1 MNPNKAA
8 KFVIAISL
16 GAIGAF
22 FATSLFTF
30 VYVSQF
36 SFVLF
41 SILFSFAFS
50 LIAFLLS
57 DEILA
62 RLQSKWRT
70 EIVGVFTL
78 LLAGGFASATLWLCL
93 QFPSLF
99 NRRALFM
106 DASDWPLFFA
116 LFAVLF
122 ITSFFVFSALQ
133 KRGALAQIQSSTPF
147 AWVRENLSGLLLF
160 SLFFLVYF
168 SLAQTIN
175 FPGFFTVD
183 QYFDIDISTWTA
195 RLQTVSPQDITDK
208 VRAVHPAVMLII
220 RPLVWLAALLLHG
233 SRLQAVFLVHA
244 LTASACVFFAW
255 KIVKRATSNSSL
267 GLVAATLLGASASHL
282 VLGSMLE
289 TYIYTALA
297 LLVFVSLLQNEPI
310 SFKSAVLTG
319 VVVFGIT
326 VTNFAQTVALYFIKQ
341 PRIKTIVLYGLL
353 VAGIT
358 LALNQIQVRI
368 YPSAVALAPSN
379 LGTEGRF
386 STERSDLF
394 QNNWRLRGRIS
405 LTGRA
410 LLLYGIVAPKPFI
423 LTEELGMSVPNFRT
437 FSVAPGEFRVAG
449 YDGLADLAAKAWT
462 LLLVAASAL
471 FVWSWREKP
480 WPLLSLGLVAC
491 LAFNFLLHVLY
502 GDDPFLYSPDW
513 VYALVL
519 FVAISFQRFAS
530 RLWLQI
536 PFAAFLIP
544 LMIVNLGLIRQIM
557 DVSAPFYGH

>member
-1 MNPNKAA
+1 M
-8 KFVIAISL
+8 
-16 GAIGAF
+16 GAVGAF

-30 VYVSQF
+30 VYTSPF
-36 SFVLF
+36 SFFLL
-41 SILFSFAFS
+41 SLAISFAFATMAFPLAEE
-50 LIAFLLS
+50 LIS
-57 DEILA
+57 RIHTTG
-62 RLQSKWRT
+62 RT
-70 EIVGVFTL
+70 EIVGMFVL
-78 LLAGGFASATLWLCL
+78 LLAGGFAFATLWLCL
-93 QFPSLF
+93 QFPTLF

-106 DASDWPLFFA
+106 DASDLPLFLALTIISFA
-116 LFAVLF
+116 ASVCLQNRGIFDRVYSSRFFAFLR
-122 ITSFFVFSALQ
+122 A
-133 KRGALAQIQSSTPF
+133 
-147 AWVRENLSGLLLF
+147 NLSGFLLSSF
-160 SLFFLVYF
+160 FFLVYF
-168 SLAQTIN
+168 SLAETIN

-183 QYFDIDISTWTA
+183 QYFDIDISTWTS

-220 RPLVWLAALLLHG
+220 RPFVWLAALILHG
-233 SRLQAVFLVHA
+233 NRLQAVFLIHA

-255 KIVKRATSNSSL
+255 KAVKRATSSSSL
-267 GLVAATLLGASASHL
+267 GLIAATLLGASASHL
-282 VLGSMLE
+282 LLGSMLE

-297 LLVFVSLLQNEPI
+297 LLVFVVLLQNEPI
-310 SFKSAVLTG
+310 SFKSAVVTG

-326 VTNFAQTVALYFIKQ
+326 VTNFAQTVALYFVKQ
-341 PRIKTIVLYGLL
+341 PRIKTMVQYGLL
-353 VAGIT
+353 VAVIS
-358 LALNQIQVRI
+358 LALNFIQVKI

-386 STERSDLF
+386 SAERSELF
-394 QNNWRLRGRIS
+394 QSNWRLRGRVS

-410 LLLYGIVAPKPFI
+410 LLLYGIVAPTPFI
-423 LTEELGMSVPNFRT
+423 LTEELGMTLPNFRT

-449 YDGLADLAAKAWT
+449 YDGLADLTAKAWT

-471 FVWSWREKP
+471 FVWDWREKP

-491 LAFNFLLHVLY
+491 LVFNFLLHILY

-519 FVAISFQRFAS
+519 FVAFSFGRFAS

-544 LMIVNLGLIRQIM
+544 LMIVNLGLVRQIM
-557 DVSAPFYGH
+557 EVSAPFYGH

>member
-1 MNPNKAA
+1 MGT
-8 KFVIAISL
+8 V
-16 GAIGAF
+16 GAF

-30 VYVSQF
+30 VYTSLF
-36 SFVLF
+36 SFVLL
-41 SILFSFAFS
+41 SLVFSFGFT
-50 LIAFLLS
+50 LLAFLLS
-57 DEILA
+57 DEILV
-62 RLQSKWRT
+62 RVQTKGRT
-70 EIVGVFTL
+70 EIVGVFVL
-78 LLAGGFASATLWLCL
+78 LLAGGFAFATVWLCL
-93 QFPSLF
+93 QFPTLF

-106 DASDWPLFFA
+106 DAPDLPLFLALTIISFA
-116 LFAVLF
+116 A
-122 ITSFFVFSALQ
+122 SAYLQ
-133 KRGALAQIQSSTPF
+133 KRGIFDRLSSSRLF
-147 AWVRENLSGLLLF
+147 AFLRANFPGLLLSSF
-160 SLFFLVYF
+160 FFLVYF
-168 SLAQTIN
+168 SLAETIN

-195 RLQTVSPQDITDK
+195 RLQTASPQDITDK
-208 VRAVHPAVMLII
+208 VRAVHPAVMLIV
-220 RPLVWLAALLLHG
+220 RPFVWLAALILHG
-233 SRLQAVFLVHA
+233 SRLHAVFLVHA

-255 KIVKRATSNSSL
+255 KIVRRETNSSF

-282 VLGSMLE
+282 LLGSMLE

-326 VTNFAQTVALYFIKQ
+326 VTNFAQTVALYFIRQ

-379 LGTEGRF
+379 LGTEQRF
-386 STERSDLF
+386 GADFFENR
-394 QNNWRLRGRIS
+394 WRLRGRVS

-410 LLLYGIVAPKPFI
+410 LLLYGIVAPTPFI
-423 LTEELGMSVPNFRT
+423 LTEELGMTLPNFRT
-437 FSVAPGEFRVAG
+437 FSVSPGEFRVAG
-449 YDGLADLAAKAWT
+449 YDGLADATAKAWT
-462 LLLVAASAL
+462 LLFVAASAL

-491 LAFNFLLHVLY
+491 LGFNFLLHILY

-519 FVAISFQRFAS
+519 FVAFSFGRFAS

-544 LMIVNLGLIRQIM
+544 LMIVNLGLVRQIM
-557 DVSAPFYGH
+557 EVSAPFYGR